1 VSDQVTGNISTVFF
15 QISKKNKNIL
25 SRISGSPTTASWL
38 LAYGLGYGGKVSDLV
53 VAGLQLS
60 LRSPGNDPTEPLAV
74 WLGALG
80 CGIFSQA
87 FPSQLPHTNQVA
99 ISDIQLL
106 LKTLQSLCYVLHMLL
121 IVLLFS
127 LKTQQGQSQQR
138 RLYFREDKGA
148 VTRFELGLQS
158 VQAEDLFSV
167 SAEL

>member
-1 VSDQVTGNISTVFF
+1 MSDQVTGNISTVFF
-15 QISKKNKNIL
+15 QISKKNNIL
-25 SRISGSPTTASWL
+25 SQISGSPTTASWL

-99 ISDIQLL
+99 ISDLPKREGINNMHYSYNVNNTIDTIGTLMLGWHKNVDHISHLL
-106 LKTLQSLCYVLHMLL
+106 
-121 IVLLFS
+121 
-127 LKTQQGQSQQR
+127 
-138 RLYFREDKGA
+138 EDKPP
-148 VTRFELGLQS
+148 
-158 VQAEDLFSV
+158 
-167 SAEL
+167 